1 MKAHVKITEVQ
12 PQAYQA
18 MLSLEHYVK
27 NSGLTDIHRELIKIR
42 ASQLNGC
49 AFCINMHTTDAMRYG
64 ETPQRIFLLDAWEET
79 GLFDEKEKAILALTE
94 AITKIHGDIPAELIV
109 NARRYFDES
118 YLAQIIMAI
127 VTINAWNRIGILS
140 GAAERIEAVQP

>member
-12 PQAYQA
+12 PEAYQA
-18 MLSLEHYVK
+18 MLGLEHYVK

-49 AFCINMHTTDAMRYG
+49 AFCIYMHTTDAMTYG
-64 ETPQRIFLLDAWEET
+64 ETPQRIFLLNAWEET
-79 GLFDEKEKAILALTE
+79 DLFDEKEKAVLALTD
-94 AITKIHGDIPAELIV
+94 AITRIHGDIPAELIV
-109 NARRYFDES
+109 NARKYFDET

-127 VTINAWNRIGILS
+127 ITINAWNRIGILS
-140 GAAERIEAVQP
+140 GAASRIEVV